1 MGPLS
6 PQKRLSKSIWI
17 LFYIKDIKFEK
28 WVQIVVLH
36 STITKLLRQPKW
48 QIGQGQ
54 YWIHSF
60 QSPISIW
67 LSNVQIVIESMF
79 SLSLRFFFWWSWILE
94 FFTVKYDLHC
104 CITILFAASY
114 QQVVVLRRIC
124 CSDAVWIEMVR
135 MLNFL
140 CSGIKNLA
148 IWC

>member
-1 MGPLS
+1 MKNERKLLS
-6 PQKRLSKSIWI
+6 CIPKYSIA
-17 LFYIKDIKFEK
+17 
-28 WVQIVVLH
+28 
-36 STITKLLRQPKW
+36 ITKLLRQPKW

-79 SLSLRFFFWWSWILE
+79 SFSLRFFFWWSWILE